1 MSANEFIAPA
11 GSPWHSGERRIH
23 QRMGNAAQLE
33 SFGRRVIRDY
43 MPDQHRDF
51 YRQLP
56 FIVIGALDA
65 QGQPWASLIEGE
77 PGFMQSPEPK
87 RLDVG
92 ALPGRGDPVRDALL
106 AGAPVGLL
114 GIELHSRRRNRLNGQ
129 VLTADAGGFALQVG
143 HAFGNCPQY
152 IQHRDVSFA
161 RPPAD
166 EHPAMLEQLTA
177 LDAEARALIAA
188 ADTFFVASAHPG
200 GEADH
205 LLPTVDVSH
214 RGGKPGFVK
223 LEAQAKGEGDLLR
236 IPDFA
241 GNMHFNTFGNL
252 LLNPRAGLVFVDFSN
267 GDVLQLA
274 GEAEIQFEGP
284 EIAAFQGAERIW
296 TFRVTQALRRRG
308 ALALRW
314 VLQQFSPNSLMTGS
328 WEAAEASLAATTL
341 KQRWRPF
348 KLARVVD
355 ESSTVRSFYLE
366 PADAHA
372 LLPFLAGQH
381 LPIRVNVDG
390 VSLMRTYTLSA
401 APSDG
406 FYRLSIKRGG
416 RVSEYLHD
424 KLQVGDLI
432 EARAP
437 QGDFTVN
444 ALERRPLVLL
454 AGGIGVTPMLSML
467 RHVVFEGLRTRRVR
481 PTCFFY
487 STRNHAERG
496 FDAELAD
503 LVQRANGAV
512 RVLRVTGAP
521 EEGLVAGRDFD
532 VQGRIDMALL
542 KAQLPFDD
550 HDFFLC
556 GPPPFMQALY
566 DGLRDL
572 RVSDER
578 IHAEAFG
585 PASLQ
590 RLQDAFV
597 TAPELAPVAG
607 SDVAVQF
614 AESSKEARW
623 TPASGSLLELA
634 EARGLNPEFSCRGGS
649 CGSCRTQVLEGEVSY
664 MSPPAFKTAPGEAL
678 ICCAMPAAPRDQGQG
693 HAVPLKLVLKL

>member
-1 MSANEFIAPA
+1 MATNEFIAPA
-11 GSPWHSGERRIH
+11 GSPWHSGERSIH
-23 QRMGNAAQLE
+23 ERMGNAAQLE

-51 YRQLP
+51 YKQLP
-56 FIVIGALDA
+56 FMVVGALDA

-77 PGFMQSPEPK
+77 PGFMHSPEPR

-92 ALPGRGDPVRDALL
+92 ALPGRGDPVRAALL
-106 AGAPVGLL
+106 AGAPVGML

-129 VLTADAGGFALQVG
+129 VLAANVGGFSLQVD

-152 IQHRDVSFA
+152 IQHRDFSFA

-166 EHPAMLEQLTA
+166 EHLAPLEQLTA

-205 LLPTVDVSH
+205 PLPTVDVSH

-223 LEAQAKGEGDLLR
+223 IAGTEDLLR

-252 LLNPRAGLVFVDFSN
+252 MLNPRAGLVFVDFSN

-274 GEAEIQFEGP
+274 GEARIQFEGP

-296 TFRVTQALRRRG
+296 TFRVTQVLRRRG

-314 VLQQFSPNSLMTGS
+314 ALQQFSPNSLMTGS
-328 WEAAEASLAATTL
+328 WEAAEASLAAAAL
-341 KQRWRPF
+341 KQQWRPF

-366 PADAHA
+366 PADGHA
-372 LLPFLAGQH
+372 LLLFLAGQH

-390 VSLMRTYTLSA
+390 TPLMRTYTLSV

-406 FYRLSIKRGG
+406 FYRLSVKRGG

-424 KLQVGDLI
+424 KLKVGDLI
-432 EARAP
+432 EARGP
-437 QGDFTVN
+437 LGDFTVN

-454 AGGIGVTPMLSML
+454 AGGIGVTPMLAML
-467 RHVVFEGLRTRRVR
+467 RHVVFEGLRKRRVR
-481 PTCFFY
+481 PTYFFY
-487 STRNHAERG
+487 STRNIAERG
-496 FDAELAD
+496 FDAELAE
-503 LVQRANGAV
+503 LVQRAKGAV
-512 RVLRVTGAP
+512 RVLRVTDAP
-521 EEGLVAGRDFD
+521 EESAVAGRDFD
-532 VQGRIDMALL
+532 VLGRIDMALL

-585 PASLQ
+585 PAAMQ
-590 RLQDAFV
+590 RRQDV
-597 TAPELAPVAG
+597 TVVAPQLAPVAS

-623 TPASGSLLELA
+623 TPASGSLLALA
-634 EARGLNPEFSCRGGS
+634 EARGLSPEFSCRGGS
-649 CGSCRTQVLEGEVSY
+649 CGSCRTQVLEGEVTY
-664 MSPPAFKTAPGEAL
+664 LSPPAFKAAPGEAL
-678 ICCAMPAAPRDQGQG
+678 ICCAMPAAPRDQRQG
-693 HAVPLKLVLKL
+693 NAVPIKLVLKL

>member
-1 MSANEFIAPA
+1 MAQQFTAPA
-11 GSPWHSGERRIH
+11 GSPWHSGERSIH
-23 QRMGNAAQLE
+23 ERMGNAAQLE

-51 YRQLP
+51 YKQLP
-56 FIVIGALDA
+56 FMVIGALDA
-65 QGQPWASLIEGE
+65 QGQPWASLIEGQ
-77 PGFMQSPEPK
+77 PGFMHSPEPT
-87 RLDVG
+87 RLEVG
-92 ALPGRGDPVRDALL
+92 ALPGRGDPVRTALRTDA
-106 AGAPVGLL
+106 PIGLL
-114 GIELHSRRRNRLNGQ
+114 GIELHSRRRNRLNGR
-129 VLTADAGGFALQVG
+129 VLTADEGGFSLQVG

-152 IQHRDVSFA
+152 IQHRDFSFA

-166 EHPAMLEQLTA
+166 EHQAPLEQLPT
-177 LDAEARALIAA
+177 LDAEALALIAA

-205 LLPTVDVSH
+205 PLPTVDVSH

-223 LEAQAKGEGDLLR
+223 TQGTELLR

-274 GEAEIQFEGP
+274 GEAQIQFEGP

-296 TFRVTQALRRRG
+296 TFRITQVLRRRG

-314 VLQQFSPNSLMTGS
+314 ALQQFSPNSLMTGS
-328 WEAAEASLAATTL
+328 WEAAEASLAAAAL
-341 KQRWRPF
+341 SKSWRPF

-366 PADAHA
+366 PADGHA

-406 FYRLSIKRGG
+406 FYYRLSIKRGG

-424 KLQVGDLI
+424 RLKLGELI

-437 QGDFTVN
+437 QGDFTVD

-454 AGGIGVTPMLSML
+454 AGGIGVTPLLSML
-467 RHVVFEGLRTRRVR
+467 RHVVFEGLRKRRVR
-481 PTCFFY
+481 PTYFFY

-496 FDAELAD
+496 FDAELAE

-512 RVLRVTGAP
+512 RVLRVTDAP
-521 EEGLVAGRDFD
+521 EEGIVAGRDFD

-542 KAQLPFDD
+542 KAKLPFDD

-585 PASLQ
+585 PASMQ
-590 RLQDAFV
+590 RRQDAFV
-597 TAPELAPVAG
+597 AAPELAPVAS

-649 CGSCRTQVLEGEVSY
+649 CGSCRTQVLEGEVTYLSA
-664 MSPPAFKTAPGEAL
+664 PAFKTAPGEAL
-678 ICCAMPAAPRDQGQG
+678 ICCAMPAAPREQGPG
-693 HAVPLKLVLKL
+693 KAVPIKLVLKL

>member
-1 MSANEFIAPA
+1 MATNEFIAPA
-11 GSPWHSGERRIH
+11 GSPWHSGERSIH
-23 QRMGNAAQLE
+23 ERMGNAAQLE

-51 YRQLP
+51 YKQLP
-56 FIVIGALDA
+56 FMVIGALDA
-65 QGQPWASLIEGE
+65 QGQPWASLVEGQ
-77 PGFMQSPEPK
+77 PGFMYSPEPK

-92 ALPGRGDPVRDALL
+92 ALPGRGDPVRAALL
-106 AGAPVGLL
+106 TGAPVGLL
-114 GIELHSRRRNRLNGQ
+114 GIELDSRRRNRLNGQ
-129 VLTADAGGFALQVG
+129 VLAAEAGGFSLQVG

-152 IQHRDVSFA
+152 IQHRDFSFA

-166 EHPAMLEQLTA
+166 EHRAPLEQLTA

-205 LLPTVDVSH
+205 PLPTVDVSH

-223 LEAQAKGEGDLLR
+223 IAGTEDLLR

-252 LLNPRAGLVFVDFSN
+252 MLNPRAGLVFVDFSN

-274 GEAEIQFEGP
+274 GEAQIQFEGP

-296 TFRVTQALRRRG
+296 TFRVTQVLRRRG

-314 VLQQFSPNSLMTGS
+314 ALQEFSPNSLMTGS
-328 WEAAEASLAATTL
+328 WEAAEANLAAAAL
-341 KQRWRPF
+341 KQHWRPF

-366 PADAHA
+366 PADGHA

-381 LPIRVNVDG
+381 LPIRVKVDG

-424 KLQVGDLI
+424 KLQVGELI

-444 ALERRPLVLL
+444 ALKRRPLVLL

-467 RHVVFEGLRTRRVR
+467 RHVVFEGLRKRRVR
-481 PTCFFY
+481 PTYFFY
-487 STRNHAERG
+487 STRHIAERG
-496 FDAELAD
+496 FDAELAE
-503 LVQRANGAV
+503 LVQRAKGAV
-512 RVLRVTGAP
+512 RVLRVTDAP
-521 EEGLVAGRDFD
+521 EEGAVAGQGFD

-550 HDFFLC
+550 HEFFLC

-585 PASLQ
+585 PASMQ
-590 RLQDAFV
+590 RRQDALV
-597 TAPELAPVAG
+597 AVPELAPVAS

-634 EARGLNPEFSCRGGS
+634 EARGLSPEFSCRGGS
-649 CGSCRTQVLEGEVSY
+649 CGSCRTQVLEGEVTYLST
-664 MSPPAFKTAPGEAL
+664 PAFKIAPGEAL
-678 ICCAMPAAPRDQGQG
+678 ICCAMPAAPREQGQG
-693 HAVPLKLVLKL
+693 KAVPIKLVLKL

>member
-1 MSANEFIAPA
+1 MSTNDFIAPA
-11 GSPWHSGERRIH
+11 GSPWHSGERSIH

-51 YRQLP
+51 YGQLP
-56 FIVIGALDA
+56 FMVIAALDA
-65 QGQPWASLIEGE
+65 QGQPWASLIEGQ
-77 PGFMQSPEPK
+77 PGFMHSPEPK
-87 RLDVG
+87 RLDVR
-92 ALPGRGDPVRDALL
+92 ALPGRGDPVREAMID
-106 AGAPVGLL
+106 GAPIGML
-114 GIELHSRRRNRLNGQ
+114 GIELHSRRRNRLNGT
-129 VLTADAGGFALQVG
+129 VLNADTGGFALQVG

-152 IQHRDVSFA
+152 IQHRDFSFA
-161 RPPAD
+161 RTPSD
-166 EHPAMLEQLTA
+166 EHQAPLEHLSA
-177 LDAEARALIAA
+177 LDDEALALIKS

-205 LLPTVDVSH
+205 PLPTVDVSH

-223 LEAQAKGEGDLLR
+223 IERSDGQDLLR

-274 GEAEIQFEGP
+274 GEAEIQFDGP

-296 TFRVTQALRRRG
+296 TFRITQLLRRRG

-314 VLQQFSPNSLMTGS
+314 ALQQFSPNSLMTGD
-328 WEAAEASLAATTL
+328 WAAAEARLAAATL
-341 KQRWRPF
+341 SKSWRPF

-366 PADAHA
+366 PADGHA

-381 LPIRVNVDG
+381 LPIRVNIDG
-390 VSLMRTYTLSA
+390 ESLIRTYTLSV

-406 FYRLSIKRGG
+406 VYRLSVKRGG
-416 RVSEYLHD
+416 RVSEYLHGQ
-424 KLQVGDLI
+424 LQVGALI

-437 QGDFTVN
+437 QGDFTID
-444 ALERRPLVLL
+444 ALERRPVVLL
-454 AGGIGVTPMLSML
+454 AGGIGVTPMLAML
-467 RHVVFEGLRTRRVR
+467 RHIVFEGLRKRRVR
-481 PTCFFY
+481 PSYFFY
-487 STRNHAERG
+487 STRNKAERG

-503 LVQRANGAV
+503 LVQRAKGAV
-512 RVLRVTGAP
+512 RVIRVTDAP
-521 EEGLVAGRDFD
+521 EEGTVAGRDFE

-542 KAQLPFDD
+542 KASLPFDD

-590 RLQDAFV
+590 RRQDVVAAV
-597 TAPELAPVAG
+597 PVLPPVAS
-607 SDVAVQF
+607 SDVSVQF

-634 EARGLNPEFSCRGGS
+634 EARGLSPEFSCRGGS
-649 CGSCRTQVLEGEVSY
+649 CGSCRTQVLEGEVTY
-664 MSPPAFKTAPGEAL
+664 LSPPAFKTGAGEAL
-678 ICCAMPAAPRDQGQG
+678 ICCAMPAAPRDTAQGQV
-693 HAVPLKLVLKL
+693 APIKLVLKL